1 MQVFSSNV
9 SSLQR
14 PGSSMVQGLKD
25 TRSLKNM
32 LESNLT
38 SLFYNLKTIFA
49 LSKKQIISK

>member
-1 MQVFSSNV
+1 
-9 SSLQR
+9 
-14 PGSSMVQGLKD
+14 MVQGLKD